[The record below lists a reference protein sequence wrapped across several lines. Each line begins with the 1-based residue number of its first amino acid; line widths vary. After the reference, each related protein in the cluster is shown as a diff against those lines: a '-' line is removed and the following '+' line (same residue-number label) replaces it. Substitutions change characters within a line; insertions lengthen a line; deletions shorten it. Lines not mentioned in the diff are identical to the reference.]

1 MRRVAFSTLGC
12 KVNQSETE
20 AMKELFRNRGYEVVE
35 FEEPADVYVIN
46 TCTVTGTA
54 DRKSRQMVRRA
65 GRRDPKAIVAVV
77 GCWPQVAVDKVQEL
91 PEVDVI
97 IGTAERSQVV
107 DLVEEAERTKHRVQK
122 VVPVRQ
128 KRKFEELP
136 PDYSTHTRAFL
147 KIQDGC
153 NQFCSY
159 CIIPYARGPVRSRPL
174 QQVVRAAEELV
185 RQGYKEIVLTGIHLG
200 LYGSDF
206 SPPIDLT
213 APLKLLEKVPG
224 LERIRLSSLDPAE
237 VIPEIVQ
244 LVAASS
250 KICPHLHIPL
260 QSGSTRILERMRRP
274 YTAEEYLELVRAVR
288 QAVPDVGLTTDIM
301 VGFPGETEEDFAS
314 TVQVVEA
321 AAFSRLHV
329 FPYSPRPGT
338 PAAGFPEQVPSRV
351 KEDRSQR
358 LISLGHRL
366 ALNFHQQH
374 LGRELAVLVEQEHEE
389 GLLAGYSDN
398 YVRMRFPGDDSLINQ
413 IVPVTVTAA
422 AEDYVHGEL
431 KEDFTR

>member
-1 MRRVAFSTLGC
+1 
-12 KVNQSETE
+12 
-20 AMKELFRNRGYEVVE
+20 
-35 FEEPADVYVIN
+35 
-46 TCTVTGTA
+46 
-54 DRKSRQMVRRA
+54 
-65 GRRDPKAIVAVV
+65 
-77 GCWPQVAVDKVQEL
+77 
-91 PEVDVI
+91 
-97 IGTAERSQVV
+97 
-107 DLVEEAERTKHRVQK
+107 
-122 VVPVRQ
+122 
-128 KRKFEELP
+128 
-136 PDYSTHTRAFL
+136 
-147 KIQDGC
+147 
-153 NQFCSY
+153 
-159 CIIPYARGPVRSRPL
+159 
-174 QQVVRAAEELV
+174 
-185 RQGYKEIVLTGIHLG
+185 
-200 LYGSDF
+200 
-206 SPPIDLT
+206 
-213 APLKLLEKVPG
+213 
-224 LERIRLSSLDPAE
+224 LDPAE

>member
-1 MRRVAFSTLGC
+1 
-12 KVNQSETE
+12 
-20 AMKELFRNRGYEVVE
+20 
-35 FEEPADVYVIN
+35 
-46 TCTVTGTA
+46 
-54 DRKSRQMVRRA
+54 
-65 GRRDPKAIVAVV
+65 
-77 GCWPQVAVDKVQEL
+77 
-91 PEVDVI
+91 
-97 IGTAERSQVV
+97 VV
-107 DLVEEAERTKHRVQK
+107 DLVEEAGRTKHRVQK

>member
-20 AMKELFRNRGYEVVE
+20 AMKELFRNRGYEVVG

-128 KRKFEELP
+128 ERKFEELP
-136 PDYSTHTRAFL
+136 PDYSPHTRAFL

-159 CIIPYARGPVRSRPL
+159 I
-174 QQVVRAAEELV
+174 
-185 RQGYKEIVLTGIHLG
+185 EIVLTGMQLG
-200 LYGSDF
+200 LFGSDF

-301 VGFPGETEEDFAS
+301 VGIQGEKEEDFAS
-314 TVQVVEA
+314 TDQGVEA

-398 YVRMRFPGDDSLINQ
+398 YVRVRFPGDDSLINQ

>member
-1 MRRVAFSTLGC
+1 MCWKPVSYTHL
-12 KVNQSETE
+12 
-20 AMKELFRNRGYEVVE
+20 
-35 FEEPADVYVIN
+35 DVY
-46 TCTVTGTA
+46 
-54 DRKSRQMVRRA
+54 KRQ
-65 GRRDPKAIVAVV
+65 VV

-128 KRKFEELP
+128 ERKFEELP

-351 KEDRSQR
+351 KAVSYTHLSGSEYYRRCPVAVNRRFAPSSGCSRSLRRQR
-358 LISLGHRL
+358 CYR
-366 ALNFHQQH
+366 
-374 LGRELAVLVEQEHEE
+374 
-389 GLLAGYSDN
+389 
-398 YVRMRFPGDDSLINQ
+398 
-413 IVPVTVTAA
+413 VTI
-422 AEDYVHGEL
+422 
-431 KEDFTR
+431 R